1 MAQLYLKIEGIKII
15 TDNNYT
21 FLTQNSNN
29 YDSIKFEFDEEWNG
43 FSKTAVLHQKKQEIT
58 ELKIENDMCYIPER
72 ALKYGLPLYVS
83 VHGSSSDGLTD
94 IDTEHM
100 SFNVKL
106 SII

>member
-43 FSKTAVLHQKKQEIT
+43 FSKTAVLHQKKARDYRI
-58 ELKIENDMCYIPER
+58 KNR
-72 ALKYGLPLYVS
+72 K
-83 VHGSSSDGLTD
+83 
-94 IDTEHM
+94 
-100 SFNVKL
+100 
-106 SII
+106 